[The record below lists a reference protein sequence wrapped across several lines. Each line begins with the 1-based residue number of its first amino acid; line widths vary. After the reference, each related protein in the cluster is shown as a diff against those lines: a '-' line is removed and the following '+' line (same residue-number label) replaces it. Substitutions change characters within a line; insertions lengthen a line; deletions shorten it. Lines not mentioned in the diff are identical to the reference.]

1 MPGITQKHTR
11 HYCIF
16 RTDAI
21 GDVLLTLPMAETLK
35 RHNPRGKVTMVVR
48 EYVADLVRLCPFVDE
63 IITIPNADISSTKSM
78 IEDLRAREIDVAF
91 FAFPRP
97 KLSYAVWRAKIL
109 FRVGTAHRWYS
120 GFYNIQT
127 KDHRSDA
134 AMHESEYNIQLLEK
148 IGIKKTFPVRTAIK
162 IPGELKEQARL
173 FLDSIN
179 LPRDRPFVIL
189 HPGSGGSAMDWSAD
203 RFGELGKM
211 ILEKYPAHSLL
222 VTGLQSEA
230 QLIDRVKSFC
240 PSQTYSLPKDVSLRI
255 LAGIIAQASCLIA
268 NSTGP
273 LHIAAAVD
281 IPTIGLYPN
290 KRVCNPRRWGPLS
303 EKAIVFTPQKDPSCS
318 RCERNACPSHDR
330 MEYISVE
337 TVFSALGGIL
347 NGTTVQVVP
356 FEKANTQ

>member
-1 MPGITQKHTR
+1 MPGITHKDHR

-21 GDVLLTLPMAETLK
+21 GDLLLTLPMAETLK
-35 RHNPRGKVTMVVR
+35 RHNPHGNVTMVVR

-63 IITIPNADISSTKSM
+63 IITIPDADIASTKSM

-134 AMHESEYNIQLLEK
+134 AMHESEYNMQLLEK
-148 IGIKKTFPVRTAIK
+148 IGIKKTLPVRTAIK

-173 FLDSIN
+173 ILDSIN
-179 LPRDRPFVIL
+179 LPRDRPFIIL

-211 ILEKYPAHSLL
+211 ILEQYPTQSLL

-230 QLIDRVKSFC
+230 QLVDRVKSFC
-240 PSQTYSLPKDVSLRI
+240 ASQTHSLSKDVSLRI
-255 LAGIIAQASCLIA
+255 LAAIIAQASCLVA

-281 IPTIGLYPN
+281 IPAVGLYPN

-303 EKAIVFTPQKDPSCS
+303 DKAIVFTPPKDSSCA
-318 RCERNACPSHDR
+318 RCKRNICPSHDL

-337 TVFSALGGIL
+337 SVFSALDGIL
-347 NGTTVQVVP
+347 SGTKVP
-356 FEKANTQ
+356 VDPYEKVNTQ